1 MSNILKAFNTHL
13 LDFINDIIVVFPENR
28 SLKVTKTALET
39 WRRVNPKSIIET
51 WKTCIT
57 DKYKTEI
64 AKGDYNF
71 FMKKDYRED
80 ISGCNNISTHL
91 GNEIL
96 SDIDEIRGPISL
108 MSKTNQKKAIKYVQN
123 LTKLSELYYSSS

>member
-1 MSNILKAFNTHL
+1 MSNILKALYSHL
-13 LDFINDIIVVFPENR
+13 LDFISDIIVVFPENR

-57 DKYKTEI
+57 DKYKIEI

-71 FMKKDYRED
+71 FMKKV
-80 ISGCNNISTHL
+80 IKKTQTL
-91 GNEIL
+91 GVSIVLFFIFLLGLFAETVRTL
-96 SDIDEIRGPISL
+96 PAGAFS
-108 MSKTNQKKAIKYVQN
+108 
-123 LTKLSELYYSSS
+123 